1 MKGLSAPRR
10 RNSKGFTT
18 VYLLMILGTLVTAVV
33 MIINAACGF
42 AARSIVNNVC
52 ALAGRSVLSEFQK
65 NLYERYGVFAV
76 RGDDALLSRLSEF
89 YISGSLVSLKALVN
103 PVPAKVN
110 ACSEA
115 HPALDVSE
123 FGKQVRR
130 LAPGAAL
137 TKGKILEYLLQQAG
151 VSGIPGIGQQEGDPS
166 APSDDYGSDDAY
178 KDAEKSFGKDG
189 DSKKGQS
196 IKSSV
201 HKSLP
206 SKLLG
211 YPKRISLVLSGGI
224 TDLSFAAVAEDE
236 YMLAVCSNVLKK
248 KDGGYLDCELEYIL
262 YGNASDQANRKALKM
277 SLFALRFAVNEAK
290 NVSETGE
297 IIAST
302 ALSAAQSLTEVKTL
316 LAGGKVDKIGLEMY
330 LRLLLALL
338 PRNEKLARLMD
349 VMELNIRFVDGAN
362 FSFRNYAYG
371 FELEA
376 EFALKKRSGDV
387 SQTFVY
393 H

>member
-1 MKGLSAPRR
+1 MKRKHLFHC

-18 VYLLMILGTLVTAVV
+18 VYLLMILGSLVTAVV

-65 NLYERYGVFAV
+65 DLYSRYGIFAV

-89 YISGSLVSLKALVN
+89 YISGSLVSAKALVS
-103 PVPAKVN
+103 PVPVKISAS
-110 ACSEA
+110 SEA
-115 HPALDVSE
+115 HPALDVAE

-130 LAPGAAL
+130 LAPGTAL
-137 TKGKILEYLLQQAG
+137 TKGKILEYLLKKG
-151 VSGIPGIGQQEGDPS
+151 GFSGMPGSGQQEGGS
-166 APSDDYGSDDAY
+166 AEASESYGSDDAY

-189 DSKKGQS
+189 DSKKGRS

-224 TDLSFAAVAEDE
+224 KDISYSAIAEDE

-248 KDGGYLDCELEYIL
+248 KEGSYLDCELEYIL
-262 YGNASDQANRKALKM
+262 YGNTSDQANRKALKM

-290 NVSETGE
+290 NLSETGE
-297 IIAST
+297 FIAST
-302 ALSAAQSLTEVKTL
+302 AVSAAQSLADVKTL
-316 LAGGKVDKIGLEMY
+316 LAGGRIDDLGLDMY

-349 VMELNIRFVDGAN
+349 IMELNIRYLDGAN
-362 FSFRNYAYG
+362 FSFRNYAFG
-371 FELEA
+371 FDLEA
-376 EFALKKRSGDV
+376 QFALKKRSGDV